1 MQQMFKVI
9 HKFVLSGSHKL

>member
-9 HKFVLSGSHKL
+9 HKVVLLGSHRL